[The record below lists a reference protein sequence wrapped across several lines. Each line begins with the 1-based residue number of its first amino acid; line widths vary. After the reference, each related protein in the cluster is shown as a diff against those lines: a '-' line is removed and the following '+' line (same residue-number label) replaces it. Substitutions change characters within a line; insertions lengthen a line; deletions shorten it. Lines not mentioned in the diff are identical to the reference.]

1 MHPPTATREELL
13 EIQSTVL
20 VKGTPTHFHNGNRV
34 YPGLAESLHER
45 VIKNPSAP
53 AIEVRGQTITYG
65 QLHYHALQLSRELL
79 KVGAASE
86 EAIGVITGSG
96 FEQIVAQAAVIY
108 AGCTCCALDPT
119 LPEAQI
125 KYRLSNAGARFGLA
139 DKENL
144 GRMPD
149 LTVMPVT
156 IKQPTDQA
164 VAAALHS
171 SPTTKAGG
179 EHRTHL
185 MHTSGSTGKPKTVQI
200 TAKALVHLTQDKSA
214 ILIGEHDRTAQ
225 IALVSFDI
233 SLLEIWVTL
242 LRGATILPL
251 PRTLLED
258 ILQLAQTWNDLGV
271 TVNIVPASL
280 LPTVVLAMP
289 KVFAKMNV
297 VYTGGEMPNLRAMR
311 TVLEQGPPKC
321 ILNCYGPTECCIFSL
336 VHKVTLEDTER
347 NICPLTQLV
356 GDTKIAILDEHHQRV
371 AEGEIGELFI
381 GGAGVSPGY
390 VNLPEKTAERFVTS
404 ANYSALPPSCNFY
417 ATGDLVRR
425 EKNGHVYILGRFDN
439 QVKIRGFRIEL
450 EGVESAILDTGLV
463 SEVAACKIDQSEEEV
478 GAILVAFV
486 IPKDKNTFTAEELIT
501 ALKANVADY
510 LVPQIE
516 VRDMLPLN
524 DHTKVDRE
532 KLASDFV
539 AATLEQQRQMT
550 TGDQEQTV
558 TGRLRK
564 IWYSLLPGFTGQI
577 KDSDNFL
584 SLGGSSLQAAMLII
598 RIKRE
603 FAVDVT
609 AVMVYEATTFADMAS
624 YIESG
629 GMKYTIHAAYNRAYR
644 ADIDYYVSLGL
655 HPQPGSAVHWHL
667 PYEGRIFLTGATG
680 LIGAFTLQ
688 KFLTL
693 PEVSCVVCIVRGSND
708 KAARARVLSVQEQYG
723 LRETGVDYNKLI
735 VLAGNLENET
745 FGIGEEL
752 FQQLAYWASCIFHIA
767 AHVNYA
773 QPYSSHRGANVIG
786 TANILRFQAIGR
798 PKRLHYTSSLSIYG
812 PTGMV
817 DGYTCVGEND
827 HPMKYMRSVQYDNGY
842 TQSKWVAEK
851 MVVDARDDGFPI
863 TVYRPGAVFCHSVTG
878 VGPTGDFLARLMGSC
893 IRMRCFPTM
902 MRQSKNSMPV
912 DYMVNAMLHVSKLTE
927 SVGQSYNL
935 APEMT
940 QQPTS
945 EMTEMF
951 MTLQEAAQVPMEELP
966 YNQWLERLKDQD
978 DKDPLRPLLPMLDEK
993 VYDGH
998 CRWEMYESMPIY
1010 ETDNLRRHLVG
1021 APELAH
1027 CPPLSAEMLRKF
1039 LIHAKLI

>member
-13 EIQSTVL
+13 ENQNIVL

-45 VIKNPSAP
+45 VVKNPSAP

-65 QLHYHALQLSRELL
+65 QLHYHALQLSRKLL

-200 TAKALVHLTQDKSA
+200 TAKALVHLTQDKNA

-390 VNLPEKTAERFVTS
+390 VNLPEK
-404 ANYSALPPSCNFY
+404 
-417 ATGDLVRR
+417 
-425 EKNGHVYILGRFDN
+425 
-439 QVKIRGFRIEL
+439 
-450 EGVESAILDTGLV
+450 
-463 SEVAACKIDQSEEEV
+463 
-478 GAILVAFV
+478 
-486 IPKDKNTFTAEELIT
+486 
-501 ALKANVADY
+501 
-510 LVPQIE
+510 
-516 VRDMLPLN
+516 
-524 DHTKVDRE
+524 
-532 KLASDFV
+532 
-539 AATLEQQRQMT
+539 
-550 TGDQEQTV
+550 TV